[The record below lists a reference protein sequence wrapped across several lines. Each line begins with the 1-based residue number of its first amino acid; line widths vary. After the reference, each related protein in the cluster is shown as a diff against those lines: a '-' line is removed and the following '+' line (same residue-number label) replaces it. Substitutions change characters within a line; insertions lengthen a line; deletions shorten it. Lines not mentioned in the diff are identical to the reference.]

1 MADVPEPHGAVGMR
15 PPTSCTTAGGAATSQ
30 GTPLAAAAGDSGETA
45 ASHSRGAGVDGTAGL
60 DGGGLRA
67 RTQDDPAEP

>member
-1 MADVPEPHGAVGMR
+1 MADVTEPRGAVGMR
-15 PPTSCTTAGGAATSQ
+15 PPTSCTTADGAAASR
-30 GTPLAAAAGDSGETA
+30 GTPLAAAAGGSGETA
-45 ASHSRGAGVDGTAGL
+45 ASHSHGAGVDGTADL

>member
-1 MADVPEPHGAVGMR
+1 MR
-15 PPTSCTTAGGAATSQ
+15 PPTSCTTADGAAASRDK
-30 GTPLAAAAGDSGETA
+30 PPAATAGDSGETA
-45 ASHSRGAGVDGTAGL
+45 ASHSHGAGADGTAVP